1 MFCSMSQPLEMIQV
15 GCLASQRVLLS
26 CLLLYRFHKTIR
38 AAHTLTSLWGELII
52 TKIFLPCFWQ
62 APLPWLPSLTLLLTP
77 TPRLQSLYSSP
88 RRPQLVLGGS
98 PASSESTSSSRALRP
113 GLWH

>member
-1 MFCSMSQPLEMIQV
+1 MFCPVSQPLEMSQV
-15 GCLASQRVLLS
+15 GCLARERVLLS
-26 CLLLYRFHKTIR
+26 CLLLYRFHKATR

-62 APLPWLPSLTLLLTP
+62 APLLRLPPLTLLLTP
-77 TPRLQSLYSSP
+77 TPRLQSSYSSP
-88 RRPQLVLGGS
+88 RCPQLGLGGS

>member
-1 MFCSMSQPLEMIQV
+1 MFCPMSQPLERSQV
-15 GCLASQRVLLS
+15 GCLASERVLLS
-26 CLLLYRFHKTIR
+26 CLVLYRFHKATR

-52 TKIFLPCFWQ
+52 TKIVLPCFWQ

-77 TPRLQSLYSSP
+77 TPRLQSPNSSP
-88 RRPQLVLGGS
+88 RHTQLGLGGS